1 MAFSAIMSAV
11 DGVVFDAKKQV
22 VNDFM
27 TFLETKIDFDDD
39 MKGYFEE
46 FLGSLKKPAATKKS
60 KASKKATASD
70 KPEKPKRKPSAY
82 NMFISAKMA
91 EIKKADPSIK
101 GKELM
106 KAAIVVWNEQKAAAA
121 ADVAK
126 PKEEEEAE
134 EAVEEASGSESGSES
149 D

>member
-60 KASKKATASD
+60 KAAKKANALTASGASD

-121 ADVAK
+121 ASADVAK
-126 PKEEEEAE
+126 P
-134 EAVEEASGSESGSES
+134 EAVEEASESGSES

>member
-1 MAFSAIMSAV
+1 MAFSSIMSAV

-60 KASKKATASD
+60 KAAKKANALTASD

-106 KAAIVVWNEQKAAAA
+106 KAAIIVWNEQKAAAA
-121 ADVAK
+121 ASADVAK
-126 PKEEEEAE
+126 P
-134 EAVEEASGSESGSES
+134 EAVEEASESGSES
-149 D
+149 ESD